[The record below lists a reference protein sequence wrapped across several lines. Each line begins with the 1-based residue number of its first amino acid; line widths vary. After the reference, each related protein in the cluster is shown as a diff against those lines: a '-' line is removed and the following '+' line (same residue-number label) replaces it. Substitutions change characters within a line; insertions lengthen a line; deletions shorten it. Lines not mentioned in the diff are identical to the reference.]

1 MKGMAQQ
8 MTFADESPEYKAF
21 VEKFKPKKT
30 TDDCGTRGGGACGGT
45 RGGGAYVGDCLGAF
59 ATREGDAAA
68 PRRKGVRMKR
78 RTHSNGVYFDRS
90 TKGEVG
96 KQHHSYRAEVVEDG
110 RRIRRRFC
118 TYEAAQE
125 WIAKMCECGGAE

>member
-1 MKGMAQQ
+1 MMGNDKNSLSQPHRWA
-8 MTFADESPEYKAF
+8 
-21 VEKFKPKKT
+21 
-30 TDDCGTRGGGACGGT
+30 
-45 RGGGAYVGDCLGAF
+45 
-59 ATREGDAAA
+59 
-68 PRRKGVRMKR
+68 RMKR

-125 WIAKMCECGGAE
+125 WIAKMCGCGGAE

>member
-1 MKGMAQQ
+1 
-8 MTFADESPEYKAF
+8 
-21 VEKFKPKKT
+21 
-30 TDDCGTRGGGACGGT
+30 
-45 RGGGAYVGDCLGAF
+45 
-59 ATREGDAAA
+59 
-68 PRRKGVRMKR
+68 MKR
-78 RTHSNGVYFDRS
+78 RTQSNGVYFDRS

-125 WIAKMCECGGAE
+125 WIAKMC

>member
-1 MKGMAQQ
+1 
-8 MTFADESPEYKAF
+8 
-21 VEKFKPKKT
+21 
-30 TDDCGTRGGGACGGT
+30 
-45 RGGGAYVGDCLGAF
+45 
-59 ATREGDAAA
+59 
-68 PRRKGVRMKR
+68 MKR

-118 TYEAAQE
+118 TYEAAKE

>member
-1 MKGMAQQ
+1 M
-8 MTFADESPEYKAF
+8 
-21 VEKFKPKKT
+21 
-30 TDDCGTRGGGACGGT
+30 
-45 RGGGAYVGDCLGAF
+45 
-59 ATREGDAAA
+59 
-68 PRRKGVRMKR
+68 
-78 RTHSNGVYFDRS
+78 NGVYFDRS